1 MASINLNHVT
11 KQLGTPRDAAQH
23 HHVALHTPWSKQ
35 AQEFLKYLEDTD
47 QRVEVPDRAL
57 ALDDVTLAIR
67 DGECLSVIGPSGCGK
82 STLLRVIS
90 GLIVPDTG
98 EVLFDGEPLHS
109 IPLDQR
115 GIGMVFQSYAL
126 YPHLDVNTNVGFFDW
141 IRRQEE
147 RIPERIRHISEEMN
161 VPIKHLLSR
170 RPPHLSG
177 GEKQRVA
184 IARSLARDPKLFLFD
199 EPFSNL
205 DAKLRSSLRVQ
216 LKRIVAKYAITTVYV
231 THDQHEAIALGDRIA
246 VMNLG
251 RIEQVGSYG
260 TLYDQP
266 ANRFVAG
273 FLGTPS
279 MNFLE
284 GTREGDWWQ
293 GQGVRV
299 GPFRDTYQH
308 ERVLTLGI
316 RPEHIEFGDDGVQ
329 ARVERVDA
337 LYDSRQQIVHLWMDG
352 LPMVAVTALDVPVKV
367 GETVSMRFPVEQVK
381 LFDARTGE
389 RVPH

>member
-1 MASINLNHVT
+1 MANINLNHVS
-11 KQLGTPRDAAQH
+11 KQFGKTPDSPEH
-23 HHVALHTPWSKQ
+23 HHVANRTQWDKQ
-35 AQEFLKYLEDTD
+35 AQEFLEYLEDTD
-47 QRVEVPDRAL
+47 QRVEAPDRAL
-57 ALDDVTLAIR
+57 ALDDVTLSIR

-90 GLIVPDTG
+90 GLVAPDTG
-98 EVLFDGEPLHS
+98 ELLFDGNSLYD
-109 IPLDQR
+109 IPPGER

-141 IRRQEE
+141 IRKQEE

-170 RPPHLSG
+170 KPPHLSG

-216 LKRIVAKYAITTVYV
+216 LKRIIAKYAITTVYV
-231 THDQHEAIALGDRIA
+231 THDQQEAIALGDRIA

-251 RIEQVGSYG
+251 RIEQVGTYA
-260 TLYDQP
+260 TLYEQP
-266 ANRFVAG
+266 VNRFVAG
-273 FLGTPS
+273 FVGTPS

-284 GTREGDWWQ
+284 GVREGDWWK
-293 GQGVRV
+293 GQSVRV
-299 GPFRDTYQH
+299 GPFRDAYQN
-308 ERVLTLGI
+308 ERALTLGI
-316 RPEHIEFGDDGVQ
+316 RPEHIVFGEEGVQ
-329 ARVERVDA
+329 AQVERVDA
-337 LYDSRQQIVHLWMDG
+337 LYDSRQQIVHLWMGG
-352 LPMVAVTALDVPVKV
+352 LPMVAVTGLDTPVKV
-367 GETVSMRFPVEQVK
+367 SDTRYLQFPVEHIK
-381 LFDARTGE
+381 LFDVRTGE